1 MLKSMQF
8 EAEQTAQEKLNQI
21 TDKTN
26 QSDQVEEDNKGF
38 LSTYNSDVKSALKSY
53 EEKDEQNKP
62 VVPDAKMQEM
72 KLKMAQKIVE
82 K

>member
-26 QSDQVEEDNKGF
+26 QAEQVEEDNKGF

-53 EEKDEQNKP
+53 EEKDE
-62 VVPDAKMQEM
+62 
-72 KLKMAQKIVE
+72 
-82 K
+82 